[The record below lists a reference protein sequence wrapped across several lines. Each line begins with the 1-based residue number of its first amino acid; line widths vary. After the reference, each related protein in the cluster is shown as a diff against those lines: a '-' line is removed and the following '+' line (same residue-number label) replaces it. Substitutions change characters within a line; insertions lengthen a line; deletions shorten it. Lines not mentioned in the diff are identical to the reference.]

1 MDVIISFSSG
11 KETDDPRDH
20 LNIYKV
26 SYNLSIQSI
35 LSYINQLFHLHGRYF
50 LRLIKT
56 VPFLIYL
63 LLSTFWI
70 ISTSIFV
77 ISSWENTQTDI
88 TSVYKK
94 RATHCKVHY
103 VKIEARERCLTIMSL
118 EKFQQRSISVFNNLL
133 LIFGLPLIGLLAVSY
148 LIRKFWRRKL

>member
-1 MDVIISFSSG
+1 VNVIISFSSG

-20 LNIYKV
+20 LNICKI
-26 SYNLSIQSI
+26 SYNLWIQSI
-35 LSYINQLFHLHGRYF
+35 LSYISQLFHLHGRYF

-56 VPFLIYL
+56 LPFLIYL
-63 LLSTFWI
+63 LLSTFWV

-77 ISSWENTQTDI
+77 ISSWENTQTNI

-94 RATHCKVHY
+94 RATHCKAHY
-103 VKIEARERCLTIMSL
+103 AEIEARERCLTIMSL
-118 EKFQQRSISVFNNLL
+118 EKFQQRSIAVFNNLL

-148 LIRKFWRRKL
+148 LIRKFWPQKP